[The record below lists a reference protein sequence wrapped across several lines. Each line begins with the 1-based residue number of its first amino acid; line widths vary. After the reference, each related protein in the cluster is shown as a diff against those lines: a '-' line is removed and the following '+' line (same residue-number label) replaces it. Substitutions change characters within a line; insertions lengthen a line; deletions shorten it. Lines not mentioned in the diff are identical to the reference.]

1 MFMLLATQTEVLD
14 RYVRGWSTCISSP
27 MRAPSRAGN
36 GLTQSYCWDKPSPTK
51 AISVRCNPAVRA
63 FILFYFF
70 VREALQSEVAP
81 KVDEMNVC
89 DRGRERVGWVV

>member
-1 MFMLLATQTEVLD
+1 M
-14 RYVRGWSTCISSP
+14 
-27 MRAPSRAGN
+27 
-36 GLTQSYCWDKPSPTK
+36 K

-89 DRGRERVGWVV
+89 DRWRGRGGGERGVV